1 MAHFGKSYMR
11 ITLVYELYVCI
22 VYWLLLSL
30 KVWRIIWKFPTC
42 QEGSRGGQSHAVQDL
57 LLLHS
62 PQPIWIGFWAFSKN
76 WDENSLVECLA
87 VLSRPVF
94 SRQYF
99 WGKINNV
106 LGQVVRGI
114 CEVVQAMSE
123 MFCFQSGFLTTWHE
137 ILVVL
142 MYMEYSG
149 FKRVIW
155 EKVVLVL
162 WPTQKNCS
170 KAVWS

>member
-1 MAHFGKSYMR
+1 MYSIL
-11 ITLVYELYVCI
+11 ITAFSE
-22 VYWLLLSL
+22 SMKNNL
-30 KVWRIIWKFPTC
+30 KVPPLVKRAVEVGKAMLFKTC
-42 QEGSRGGQSHAVQDL
+42 SSCTDL
-57 LLLHS
+57 NPS
-62 PQPIWIGFWAFSKN
+62 EFGFWAFSKD
-76 WDENSLVECLA
+76 WEENSLVECLA

>member
-1 MAHFGKSYMR
+1 MAHLKTSNVPIFLRYM
-11 ITLVYELYVCI
+11 
-22 VYWLLLSL
+22 WLLLSL
-30 KVWRIIWKFPTC
+30 KLWRIIGKVPHL
-42 QEGSRGGQSHAVQDL
+42 SSGQSRCAK
-57 LLLHS
+57 
-62 PQPIWIGFWAFSKN
+62 P
-76 WDENSLVECLA
+76 CC
-87 VLSRPVF
+87 SRPAPPALTSTHLNSGFDGSSSIEMTIDWWSFLNFSQEQNFVF
-94 SRQYF
+94 VED
-99 WGKINNV
+99 NNV